1 MTPNVKPFVAGN
13 WKMNGTFAALGEA
26 QAVAAH
32 VMPGVDMALC
42 VPATLIHR
50 AAQAVEGTALMIGGQ
65 DVHAAANGAHT
76 GDTAA
81 DMLVDAGAKLVIV
94 GHSERR
100 ADHGETSEAVAA
112 KAQAAIDAG
121 LMAVICVGETQA
133 EREAGKAA
141 DVVLSQLTGSVPDA
155 ATAQNTV
162 IAYEPV
168 WAIGTGLTASTGDIE
183 EIHTVI
189 RDALSGRFKDG
200 AAMRILYGG
209 SVKPSN
215 AGEIFAVA
223 NVDGGL
229 IGGASLKSTDF
240 LAICQA
246 ASGV

>member
-13 WKMNGTFAALGEA
+13 WKMNGTAAALGEA
-26 QAVAAH
+26 QAVAAK
-32 VMPGVDMALC
+32 VFPNVDMALC
-42 VPATLIHR
+42 VPATLIDR
-50 AAQAVEGTALMIGGQ
+50 AAQAVNGTALMIGGQ
-65 DVHAAANGAHT
+65 DVHPAAIGAHT
-76 GDTAA
+76 GDIAA

-100 ADHGETSEAVAA
+100 ADHGETSDMVAA
-112 KAQAAIDAG
+112 KAQAAIDG
-121 LMAVICVGETQA
+121 ELTAVICVGETQA

-141 DVVLSQLTGSVPDA
+141 EIVLSQLTDSVPDA
-155 ATAQNTV
+155 ATAQDTV

-168 WAIGTGLTASTGDIE
+168 WAIGTGLTASTSDIE

-189 RDALSGRFKDG
+189 RDALSARFKDG

-209 SVKPSN
+209 SVKPGN

-240 LAICQA
+240 LAICEA
-246 ASGV
+246 ASAV

>member
-13 WKMNGTFAALGEA
+13 WKMNGTSAVLGEA
-26 QAVAAH
+26 QAVAAQ
-32 VMPGVDMALC
+32 VKPGVDMALC

-50 AAQAVEGTALMIGGQ
+50 AAQAVDATALMIGGQ

-100 ADHGETSEAVAA
+100 ADHGENSETVAA

-121 LMAVICVGETQA
+121 LIAVICVGETQT

-141 DVVLSQLTGSVPDA
+141 EIVLSQLTDSVPDA
-155 ATAQNTV
+155 ANAQNTV
-162 IAYEPV
+162 VAYEPV

-189 RDALSGRFKDG
+189 RDALCARFKDG
-200 AAMRILYGG
+200 AMMRILYGG

-229 IGGASLKSTDF
+229 IGGASLKSADF
-240 LAICQA
+240 LAICEA
-246 ASGV
+246 ANGI